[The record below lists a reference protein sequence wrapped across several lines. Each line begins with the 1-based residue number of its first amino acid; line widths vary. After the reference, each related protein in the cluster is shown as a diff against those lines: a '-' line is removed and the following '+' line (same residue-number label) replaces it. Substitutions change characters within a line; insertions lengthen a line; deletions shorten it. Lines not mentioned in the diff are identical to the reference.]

1 MAILWYN
8 RQEGFRKETINLAR
22 RFQSG
27 LGTELT
33 RRYKEGQRVDTIK
46 LMSVVKVNY
55 KYNTVDLVALYKKE
69 TFQGSYTNEGR
80 YSAKLPMEFGG
91 RNIAGKPYG
100 EVNPIAVGTKVL
112 VGFVEASK
120 NNPIILAVYADNEV
134 TEKLSRAPFSSAD
147 PRDED
152 LAQQM
157 YQKFALY
164 PSLTYDSIDGEGT
177 RVVTFSGKSFVVF
190 DTAAYNNATMV
201 SDGNYGTT
209 YEDLGSSFYADGEV
223 IEPMEGRAP
232 NVLFKHQ
239 GILDADDEPDNH
251 DFMIHIS
258 PDGDYRTSI
267 MNKEQDWRTY
277 FEMDNEG
284 QVRLRRQEDT
294 VQLDAPQ
301 EIGEIVIDKY
311 GVVSLRN
318 GETNLEVRKDGLY
331 SGGKPLGSALNL
343 DLREIEDKISGIN
356 RDIIS
361 QNSRIGEIESGFEV
375 LSDKTGV
382 IDGDLSKHEA
392 RLTVLSDEINSK
404 VSRDQVDAI
413 VNEGLEDISQDI
425 RDIRAGTE
433 EANKKIEGIVDDN
446 LVTPSEKKDLL
457 GEWEIIQNEYL
468 SYVDQAN
475 LYEVSS
481 DAYESAYA
489 QLKDFIEPILED
501 MAGVYPVDGTVLRN
515 RFKSYYSSRLGLLE
529 DVFKNFQEGIMEA
542 MQKAAKAQTTALE
555 AQTQIADTNEDLKH
569 TNGLIDDIADDGML
583 TPSEKYQLRKE
594 WQNIEAEH
602 QTTLEQ
608 GQRYDV
614 RTDQFELAH
623 QLLENMLDPIF
634 EDMRETTSVDGNVL
648 RQRIQGYYEA
658 KRDLLKEISDLNKEV
673 MEDYGERIDHAET
686 NINQTAEQIKL
697 MANRVQ
703 TIGNDLETALARI
716 DVNADEISS
725 RVTEET
731 MYEFIDDKIAD
742 ISVGGVNLYVVYTQ
756 TNGWLDS
763 YTGEVRDPD
772 NDSVVSDYIR
782 VKGNT
787 PYVISLFENTGN
799 NTISVAWYN
808 TTRRFISGDAVSGED
823 EFYEKYTSPEDA
835 QFLRV
840 SYKKSDVVK
849 IKVETGTTPTDF
861 DYAWE
866 DIKNDQDLLEEYMRN
881 IEKQAQK
888 TEEKATDAEYNAKI
902 ANDEL
907 ADLADDDILSPTD
920 KKQAQ
925 LQWNQIQE
933 EYPVNIEQANRFNA
947 SSESYKN
954 SYETLE
960 RYIEPLIKYPEQK
973 SIISGNTFRKT
984 FSDYYTKRTILLNR
998 IAEIAQESAENA
1010 NKRADNLDNE
1020 VSRVNEATKQAQIAA
1035 ENAQESADKANQ
1047 SVEVAQRDAQRANE
1061 EIADIADDNVLAPSE
1076 KQQLKY
1082 PWAEIQKE
1090 YPKNVIQA
1098 QEFNTSSESYE
1109 NAYKDLE
1116 SFAEPL
1122 FNKMDEKSV
1131 VDGSILQDKF
1141 GEYYDQRVD
1150 LLNAISSVA
1159 KNRADKAQEDLD
1171 NLDIN
1176 DRNILL
1182 DSKKRTIERSNSDH
1196 KYIIYQLSEE
1206 ELTKNKFVFSGKVE
1220 VTNGSYGKFTATFSD
1235 EDYTSLG
1242 SYEISLGEE
1251 GRFSYAIT
1259 SDKVK
1264 NATEIHVY
1272 AGINGSTS
1280 NNAANLLNFKLQE
1293 GNRATAWTPAPE
1305 DTRDE
1310 ALDLARKYTDSQID
1324 ITTDAINLSVEETKE
1339 YADSSSS
1346 KAREDAIEYT
1356 RGQIELTKDEFNV
1369 TFVKEDEL
1377 ISAFNVNQS
1386 GLSLKGDTIELDGNI
1401 VLNKL
1406 NSSMKA
1412 SYSYGPQS
1420 WGGWDRYFE
1429 GTWDLNS
1436 NELRFE
1442 SDIFKLKDGGKG
1454 DYVNHGKTYFSADQ
1468 IKLREYTDGSEGDV
1482 HGDLMSRL
1490 DVNGFNLQFAKD
1502 WSGEGGVILNSD
1514 GEGTFNNRIWVGG
1527 GAFFGGDVAMPQ
1539 HLLNSRIEPRSDW
1552 GTWRINENYI
1562 NGIPRIY
1569 LGKDSPLARIEVP
1582 WHYNA
1587 GNNSG
1592 EDFGFRIGKDNRSVY
1607 YQFAHT
1613 YHARTYSNSANFY
1626 LTSNNVIGR
1635 ATSASKYKLN
1645 ITHLPESESV
1655 KMGNRL
1661 LSLNPAKW
1669 WDKTQTEDY
1678 AEELSGN
1685 DNFAD
1690 TPRVYPFY
1698 GLIAEDLRD
1707 AGLDGYISY
1716 NEKTKEIEGIE
1727 YDKLWTILIPVIR
1740 KQREDIE
1747 DLKKKIIKL
1756 EQGRLS

>member
-1 MAILWYN
+1 
-8 RQEGFRKETINLAR
+8 
-22 RFQSG
+22 
-27 LGTELT
+27 
-33 RRYKEGQRVDTIK
+33 
-46 LMSVVKVNY
+46 MSVVKVNY

-91 RNIAGKPYG
+91 RNIAGQPYG

-343 DLREIEDKISGIN
+343 DLREIKDKISGIN
-356 RDIIS
+356 QDIIS
-361 QNSRIGEIESGFEV
+361 QNSRIGEIEGGFEV
-375 LSDKTGV
+375 LSDKTEV

-433 EANKKIEGIVDDN
+433 EANKKIEGIADDN

-457 GEWEIIQNEYL
+457 GEWEIIQNEYP

-501 MAGVYPVDGTVLRN
+501 MNGVYPVDGTVLRN

-542 MQKAAKAQTTALE
+542 MQEAAKAQTTALE

-569 TNGLIDDIADDGML
+569 TNSLIDDIADDGML

-673 MEDYGERIDHAET
+673 MEDYGKRIDHAET
-686 NINQTAEQIKL
+686 NINQTAEQIEL

-808 TTRRFISGDAVSGED
+808 TTKRFISGDAVSGED

-840 SYKKSDVVK
+840 SYKKADVVK
-849 IKVETGTTPTDF
+849 IKVETGTKPTDF

-866 DIKNDQDLLEEYMRN
+866 DVKNDQDLLEEYMRN

-888 TEEKATDAEYNAKI
+888 TEEKATDAEHNAKI

-984 FSDYYTKRTILLNR
+984 FSDYYTKRTTLLNR

-1082 PWAEIQKE
+1082 PWAEIKKE

-1150 LLNAISSVA
+1150 LLNAISNVA

-1196 KYIIYQLSEE
+1196 KYITYQLSEE

-1220 VTNGSYGKFTATFSD
+1220 VTNGSYGKFTATFAD
-1235 EDYTSLG
+1235 EANTNLG

-1280 NNAANLLNFKLQE
+1280 NNAADLLNFKLQE

-1324 ITTDAINLSVEETKE
+1324 ITKDAIDLSVEETKE
-1339 YADSSSS
+1339 YADSSSNKAEQNAKDYSDTSSDRAEQNAKDYADSSSS

-1356 RGQIELTKDEFNV
+1356 KGQISLTKDEFDVN
-1369 TFVKEDEL
+1369 FVKNDEL
-1377 ISAFNVNQS
+1377 LSRFNVSQD
-1386 GLSLKGDTIELDGNI
+1386 GISLKGDLIELNGDMR
-1401 VLNKL
+1401 LNKT
-1406 NSSMKA
+1406 NANISG
-1412 SYSYGPQS
+1412 SYDHGPH
-1420 WGGWDRYFE
+1420 GGFGPTRRYYD
-1429 GTWDLNS
+1429 GTWMLNFNALS
-1436 NELRFE
+1436 FDSEIYELTDDTWE
-1442 SDIFKLKDGGKG
+1442 KG
-1454 DYVNHGKTYFSADQ
+1454 DYLYHGKTYFSADQ
-1468 IKLREYTDGSEGDV
+1468 IKLRQYKNYGKSNEQLSG
-1482 HGDLMSRL
+1482 RL
-1490 DVNGFNLQFAKD
+1490 DATGSMFQVSDSWSPGGGVMLAKSGDANFSRNVWVNGRGRFND
-1502 WSGEGGVILNSD
+1502 N
-1514 GEGTFNNRIWVGG
+1514 
-1527 GAFFGGDVAMPQ
+1527 VAIPL
-1539 HLLNSRIEPRSDW
+1539 HLLNSRIDPRPDW
-1552 GTWRINENYI
+1552 GTWRMNEDYI
-1562 NGIPRIY
+1562 NGIPRLY
-1569 LGKDSPLARIEVP
+1569 LANGGFLVRIQIP
-1582 WHYNA
+1582 WTYDA

-1592 EDFGFRIGKDNRSVY
+1592 EDFGFRIGKDNKGGF
-1607 YQFAHT
+1607 YQFVHT
-1613 YHARTYSNSANFY
+1613 HHARTYSHSANLY
-1626 LTSNNVIGR
+1626 LSSNDIIGR

-1685 DNFAD
+1685 DNSAD
-1690 TPRVYPFY
+1690 TPRVDPFY

-1716 NEKTKEIEGIE
+1716 NEKTEEIEGIE

>member
-1 MAILWYN
+1 M
-8 RQEGFRKETINLAR
+8 AR

-91 RNIAGKPYG
+91 RNIAGQPYG

-361 QNSRIGEIESGFEV
+361 QNSRIGEIEGGFEV
-375 LSDKTGV
+375 LSDKTEV

-433 EANKKIEGIVDDN
+433 EANKKIEVIADDN

-457 GEWEIIQNEYL
+457 GEWEIIQNEYP

-542 MQKAAKAQTTALE
+542 MQEAAKAQTTALE

-569 TNGLIDDIADDGML
+569 TNGLIDDISDDGML

-634 EDMRETTSVDGNVL
+634 EEMRETTSVDGNVL

-686 NINQTAEQIKL
+686 NINQTAEQIEL

-840 SYKKSDVVK
+840 SYKKADVVK
-849 IKVETGTTPTDF
+849 IKVETGTKPTDF

-866 DIKNDQDLLEEYMRN
+866 DVKNDQDLLEEYMRN

-907 ADLADDDILSPTD
+907 ADLADDDILSPAD

-984 FSDYYTKRTILLNR
+984 FSDYYTKRTTLLNR

-1035 ENAQESADKANQ
+1035 ENAQESADRANQ

-1131 VDGSILQDKF
+1131 VNGSILQDKF
-1141 GEYYDQRVD
+1141 
-1150 LLNAISSVA
+1150 
-1159 KNRADKAQEDLD
+1159 
-1171 NLDIN
+1171 
-1176 DRNILL
+1176 
-1182 DSKKRTIERSNSDH
+1182 
-1196 KYIIYQLSEE
+1196 
-1206 ELTKNKFVFSGKVE
+1206 
-1220 VTNGSYGKFTATFSD
+1220 
-1235 EDYTSLG
+1235 
-1242 SYEISLGEE
+1242 
-1251 GRFSYAIT
+1251 
-1259 SDKVK
+1259 
-1264 NATEIHVY
+1264 
-1272 AGINGSTS
+1272 
-1280 NNAANLLNFKLQE
+1280 
-1293 GNRATAWTPAPE
+1293 
-1305 DTRDE
+1305 
-1310 ALDLARKYTDSQID
+1310 
-1324 ITTDAINLSVEETKE
+1324 
-1339 YADSSSS
+1339 
-1346 KAREDAIEYT
+1346 
-1356 RGQIELTKDEFNV
+1356 
-1369 TFVKEDEL
+1369 
-1377 ISAFNVNQS
+1377 
-1386 GLSLKGDTIELDGNI
+1386 
-1401 VLNKL
+1401 
-1406 NSSMKA
+1406 
-1412 SYSYGPQS
+1412 
-1420 WGGWDRYFE
+1420 
-1429 GTWDLNS
+1429 
-1436 NELRFE
+1436 
-1442 SDIFKLKDGGKG
+1442 
-1454 DYVNHGKTYFSADQ
+1454 
-1468 IKLREYTDGSEGDV
+1468 
-1482 HGDLMSRL
+1482 
-1490 DVNGFNLQFAKD
+1490 
-1502 WSGEGGVILNSD
+1502 
-1514 GEGTFNNRIWVGG
+1514 
-1527 GAFFGGDVAMPQ
+1527 
-1539 HLLNSRIEPRSDW
+1539 
-1552 GTWRINENYI
+1552 
-1562 NGIPRIY
+1562 
-1569 LGKDSPLARIEVP
+1569 
-1582 WHYNA
+1582 
-1587 GNNSG
+1587 
-1592 EDFGFRIGKDNRSVY
+1592 
-1607 YQFAHT
+1607 
-1613 YHARTYSNSANFY
+1613 
-1626 LTSNNVIGR
+1626 
-1635 ATSASKYKLN
+1635 
-1645 ITHLPESESV
+1645 
-1655 KMGNRL
+1655 
-1661 LSLNPAKW
+1661 
-1669 WDKTQTEDY
+1669 
-1678 AEELSGN
+1678 
-1685 DNFAD
+1685 
-1690 TPRVYPFY
+1690 
-1698 GLIAEDLRD
+1698 
-1707 AGLDGYISY
+1707 
-1716 NEKTKEIEGIE
+1716 
-1727 YDKLWTILIPVIR
+1727 
-1740 KQREDIE
+1740 
-1747 DLKKKIIKL
+1747 
-1756 EQGRLS
+1756 